1 MSDTTSAPINE
12 ETTPTS
18 EASVEQ
24 PMPTTNVEA
33 SEAPVADS
41 PAPVAV
47 AAEAPAVEAPV
58 AETPVAEMPAT
69 EAPSAAEPV
78 ATASEPAPA
87 VAEATAPAVPEMTE
101 EEKAE
106 ALRKKQEERAKKE
119 EERRIR
125 DEAYAELE
133 KLKEEKGSFEIKIQ
147 ERVKGGLRGE
157 YKTLRVFLP
166 ASHYGARKNVPEEEL
181 NTAVGQTVRVMV
193 HELQSDDTGY
203 KSAVVTRRDLL
214 VDEFWNN
221 IQPGTVFDGVVTSVT
236 TFGAFVNIGGVEGLV
251 HVSRLSRS
259 RVESPSDVVK
269 KGDKLK
275 VTVTEVDREKHK
287 LSLSHKEHEENPW
300 KGAEASYTVGKR
312 IKGTVRRITD
322 FGVYVQVAP
331 RIEGLL
337 RISELSW
344 TRRVKHPSDV
354 VSVGQEIEVEILNAS
369 EEKQQLGLGYK
380 QTLPNPWLTIT
391 ETLPIGTETTGV
403 VQQSS
408 TQGAVVRVAETFD
421 GFMPRSKMANAGRG
435 QKVVLTAGDTISVL
449 VADLD
454 PNASSLILAMKN
466 EDGSIA
472 GQGERYESERHSGEQ
487 NQGGERRGGDRQGGG
502 NRGGDRGGDRQGGGG
517 GGRRD
522 RNEKYDKNVHTPLP
536 PPEPVESNVSLMDML
551 SETQKSTLLGNK

>member
-12 ETTPTS
+12 ETTPTG
-18 EASVEQ
+18 EAPVEQ
-24 PMPTTNVEA
+24 PMPSTTIEA

-41 PAPVAV
+41 PAPVAA
-47 AAEAPAVEAPV
+47 AAEAPVVEAPV
-58 AETPVAEMPAT
+58 AETPVADAPAAEAT
-69 EAPSAAEPV
+69 SPAPAAAEAPAA
-78 ATASEPAPA
+78 A
-87 VAEATAPAVPEMTE
+87 VAEAPAAPAEPVMTE

-119 EERRIR
+119 EERRLR

-181 NTAVGQTVRVMV
+181 NAAVGQTVRVMV

-214 VDEFWNN
+214 VDEFWNS

-251 HVSRLSRS
+251 HVSRLSKS
-259 RVESPSDVVK
+259 RVESPADVVK

-275 VTVTEVDREKHK
+275 VTVTEVDRVKHK
-287 LSLSHKEHEENPW
+287 LSLSHKEHEESPW
-300 KGAEASYTVGKR
+300 KGAEGSFTVGKR

-337 RISELSW
+337 RINELSW
-344 TRRVKHPSDV
+344 TRRIKHPSDV
-354 VSVGQEIEVEILNAS
+354 VSVGQEIEVEILNVS

-391 ETLPIGTETTGV
+391 ETLPVGTETTGV

-408 TQGAVVRVAETFD
+408 TQGAVVRIADTFD

-435 QKVVLTAGDTISVL
+435 QKVAVNVGDTVNVV

-454 PNASSLILAMKN
+454 PSTFSLIIAMKN

-472 GQGERYESERHSGEQ
+472 GQGERYESERQGGDR
-487 NQGGERRGGDRQGGG
+487 QGGERQGGDRQGGG
-502 NRGGDRGGDRQGGGG
+502 HRGGGDRQGGSG

-551 SETQKSTLLGNK
+551 SEKQKSTLLGNK